1 MGLIPHSRRYPSG
14 IAAAL
19 AKKSKKCSFP
29 QKKGRELAPASV
41 LPIMSFSDEL
51 AKDLQIIKQC
61 RYHEAGHA
69 VAFHWYGFQPTIID
83 AHSTC
88 FDGRTAPVLCLL
100 LKGKKV
106 ELRSSRVQGRAADF
120 AVCLVAG
127 IVAET
132 RVSGEPMSK
141 LKQISGEEDY
151 RMLAII
157 AQSMLSHRPFEQS
170 VEVHQA
176 LIKLWEQRA
185 IALINQSCLW
195 EAVDAVAQEMEHN
208 DDRLDRRQLAAVM
221 EGISASRS
229 VTAA

>member
-1 MGLIPHSRRYPSG
+1 
-14 IAAAL
+14 
-19 AKKSKKCSFP
+19 
-29 QKKGRELAPASV
+29 
-41 LPIMSFSDEL
+41 MSFSDEL

-69 VAFHWYGFQPTIID
+69 VAFHWHGFQPAIVD
-83 AHSTC
+83 AHTTR
-88 FDGRTAPVLCLL
+88 FDGRTAPFLCSL
-100 LKGKKV
+100 LKGEDV
-106 ELRSSRVQGRAADF
+106 ELRRYGVQERAADF

-141 LKQISGEEDY
+141 LRQTSGGEDY

-170 VEVHQA
+170 IEVHEAQ
-176 LIKLWEQRA
+176 IKLWEQRA
-185 IALINQSCLW
+185 ITLINQSHLW
-195 EAVDAVAQEMEHN
+195 AAVEAVAQEMERN
-208 DDRLDRRQLAAVM
+208 GDRLDRRQLAAVIK
-221 EGISASRS
+221 GVSASRS